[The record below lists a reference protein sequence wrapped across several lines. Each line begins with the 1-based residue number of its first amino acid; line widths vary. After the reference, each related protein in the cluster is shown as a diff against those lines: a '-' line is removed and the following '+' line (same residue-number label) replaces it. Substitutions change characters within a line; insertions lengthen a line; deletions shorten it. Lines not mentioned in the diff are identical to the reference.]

1 MKNNWK
7 AMAAGL
13 AVVIG
18 ISGAAFGQNNWNHRN
33 DNRPARVEQHN
44 NVQRA
49 RDWHDDH
56 RAPART
62 EGWYGEHRA
71 PVYRG
76 SIYRGP
82 VYTTPRYRGPV
93 YSTPYYG
100 YSAPYYG
107 YNGAYNG
114 AYGYNSAYGYGA
126 PGAYANGNAESI
138 GFQDGLNDGRNDRI
152 TGHSFRP
159 THDDNYKNATRG
171 YGGGGEQGYKD
182 TYRVGYEQG
191 YQQGYGR

>member
-1 MKNNWK
+1 MRINWK
-7 AMAAGL
+7 GMAAGL
-13 AVVIG
+13 AMVIG

-49 RDWHDDH
+49 PDWHNDH
-56 RAPART
+56 RAPVRT
-62 EGWYGEHRA
+62 EGYRDHRA
-71 PVYRG
+71 PVTVYRAPIYRG
-76 SIYRGP
+76 DRGRVYSSPVYRGP
-82 VYTTPRYRGPV
+82 VYT
-93 YSTPYYG
+93 TPYYG

-107 YNGAYNG
+107 NNG
-114 AYGYNSAYGYGA
+114 AYGYNNNAYGYS
-126 PGAYANGNAESI
+126 GAYDNGNAERI
-138 GFQDGLNDGRNDRI
+138 GFQDGLNDGRNDRV

-159 THDDNYKNATRG
+159 THDDNFKNATRG
-171 YGGGGEQGYKD
+171 YAGGGEQGYKD